1 MHELEMRTA
10 ATTDQA
16 DGFVSRAPTQT
27 VLSATPGNGPAW
39 SLSGDI
45 LHGADTIAEFL
56 FGDRKHRRKVY
67 NLVETGQIPVFR
79 LGANICARKS
89 VLLDW
94 IARQE
99 TAASKSALRNS
110 PPEPSRVNPA

>member
-1 MHELEMRTA
+1 MHELEMRTGA
-10 ATTDQA
+10 PTDQA
-16 DGFVSRAPTQT
+16 DGFVSPAPTQSALT
-27 VLSATPGNGPAW
+27 ATPGNGPAS
-39 SLSGDI
+39 SLSDDI

-67 NLVETGQIPVFR
+67 NLVETGQLPIFR

-99 TAASKSALRNS
+99 SSASASGL
-110 PPEPSRVNPA
+110 PGVQEPSPVNPA